1 MLQGKNG
8 GQKPDFLSG
17 LLRIKQRAIG
27 RVGLPDLFL
36 NKQGRALRRMGLPL
50 PCYSMGKLEQGREG
64 QRPVGGRGLERESV
78 EMAIPKLAGGSLT
91 RQGE

>member
-27 RVGLPDLFL
+27 RVGYLTCFSISRA
-36 NKQGRALRRMGLPL
+36 GR
-50 PCYSMGKLEQGREG
+50 SEG
-64 QRPVGGRGLERESV
+64 WAYHSLAILWENWNRGGRGRDQLEDEGWRVKVWRRPFPNLREDH
-78 EMAIPKLAGGSLT
+78 
-91 RQGE
+91 